1 MCVSLLSRKVCKK
14 LDNLFF
20 KNLVEIAW
28 HFLCRNFPLHIY
40 FGRCLYRVV
49 EVVVKPQTFHVDT
62 LLVNALPFGCT
73 CSGLCALLL
82 STYVRPRPC
91 GRACVRACMCVLR
104 AHAPAL
110 LCRGRVWWAELFE
123 REPQASLCTSLPGPY
138 FSPLGPRRPRVS
150 M

>member
-91 GRACVRACMCVLR
+91 GRACVRACVYFVRMHLHSCVGGGSGGQSCLKGSR
-104 AHAPAL
+104 RHPSVPHSQAP
-110 LCRGRVWWAELFE
+110 
-123 REPQASLCTSLPGPY
+123 TSPPSGPG
-138 FSPLGPRRPRVS
+138 GPV
-150 M
+150 

>member
-1 MCVSLLSRKVCKK
+1 MQSISGIGNLYS
-14 LDNLFF
+14 DENLF
-20 KNLVEIAW
+20 K
-28 HFLCRNFPLHIY
+28 Y
-40 FGRCLYRVV
+40 FSMVCV
-49 EVVVKPQTFHVDT
+49 
-62 LLVNALPFGCT
+62 
-73 CSGLCALLL
+73 
-82 STYVRPRPC
+82 
-91 GRACVRACMCVLR
+91 RACVRACMCVLC